1 MLMLG
6 TAIFFDTLQIF
17 LNFILIG
24 IVLNPIL
31 VTPLASLTFY
41 LWYKIKGV
49 GLSDSAKRFAVFL
62 TGFFI
67 ELIPI
72 LNILPGLILSTLVMI
87 TIVRA
92 EDKAE
97 NTKNKLKIAAQEKQ
111 LKKAEQERNVRT
123 QIQTQKE
130 AVERKME
137 NKEEERYYR
146 DAANDNKPSREK
158 LVA

>member
-1 MLMLG
+1 MLG
-6 TAIFFDTLQIF
+6 TAIFFDTLQMF
-17 LNFILIG
+17 LNFIVIG
-24 IVLNPIL
+24 IIVNPVL

-137 NKEEERYYR
+137 NREQESYYI

>member
-1 MLMLG
+1 MLG
-6 TAIFFDTLQIF
+6 TAIFFDTLQMF
-17 LNFILIG
+17 LNFIVIG
-24 IVLNPIL
+24 IIVNPVL

-111 LKKAEQERNVRT
+111 LKKAEQERNVHA

-137 NKEEERYYR
+137 NREQESYYR